1 MSGAC
6 IVLIVA
12 TLGGVALTFV
22 YARRTHFA
30 VRLCMGVCTGL
41 ALVST
46 IGYVFALLLGLNGTS
61 IGLSSGCLLLPLLL
75 LLNRS
80 YRECISSEI
89 SSAGKSFSRA
99 VKHPDWTTTGYFVF
113 YLLIAVVLGLVF
125 GRAVFERPDGIYTG
139 MANNLGDLPLHLQVI
154 SSFAH
159 GHNFPTED
167 PTYAGIRFTYPF
179 LSDFLSAMLVKAGAT
194 MGRAMWMQGM
204 ALTLSILGLIH
215 HWTHALTRSRL
226 AGFIATLLL
235 VFSGGLGWTLLFQ
248 DLRDSQ
254 SGLLPLLGQL
264 PHDYTIMSGSIFRWG
279 NSVTTL
285 FVPQRSILLGLPL
298 AILIFHQWWLSLN
311 RLPAGGSQAQS
322 HPDDEP
328 RSERSWAMAASG
340 LFAGLLPLIH
350 AHTFVVVMGAAACL
364 AVLFRPLWRDW
375 LLFFGIALLVALPEI
390 LWLSHSTGVNAQ
402 KYLGWQFGWDRGDH
416 NALGFWFVNTGF
428 FIPILIAAIFWRQ
441 SGYNMTRRL
450 LMFYLPFS
458 LFFVVSNMMKFAPWI
473 WDNIKILFYWYIASV
488 PLVAY
493 VLAHW
498 LSRKSRLRWVAAG
511 LLATLLLAGALDIWR
526 VITNTTQ
533 YLEFDRNGI
542 ATANLIAQVAAPQAV
557 VLHAPVYNSP
567 LFLTGRRSLLGFPGW
582 MWSRGLDSSQ
592 REHDIRS
599 IYSGKPEAVTLLERY
614 RVDYV
619 LVGPQE
625 LASFPVNE
633 PFWSHY
639 PLMSD
644 IGGYHLYKV
653 EHGR

>member
-1 MSGAC
+1 
-6 IVLIVA
+6 
-12 TLGGVALTFV
+12 
-22 YARRTHFA
+22 
-30 VRLCMGVCTGL
+30 
-41 ALVST
+41 
-46 IGYVFALLLGLNGTS
+46 
-61 IGLSSGCLLLPLLL
+61 
-75 LLNRS
+75 
-80 YRECISSEI
+80 
-89 SSAGKSFSRA
+89 
-99 VKHPDWTTTGYFVF
+99 
-113 YLLIAVVLGLVF
+113 
-125 GRAVFERPDGIYTG
+125 
-139 MANNLGDLPLHLQVI
+139 
-154 SSFAH
+154 
-159 GHNFPTED
+159 
-167 PTYAGIRFTYPF
+167 
-179 LSDFLSAMLVKAGAT
+179 
-194 MGRAMWMQGM
+194 
-204 ALTLSILGLIH
+204 
-215 HWTHALTRSRL
+215 
-226 AGFIATLLL
+226 
-235 VFSGGLGWTLLFQ
+235 
-248 DLRDSQ
+248 
-254 SGLLPLLGQL
+254 
-264 PHDYTIMSGSIFRWG
+264 
-279 NSVTTL
+279 
-285 FVPQRSILLGLPL
+285 
-298 AILIFHQWWLSLN
+298 
-311 RLPAGGSQAQS
+311 
-322 HPDDEP
+322 
-328 RSERSWAMAASG
+328 
-340 LFAGLLPLIH
+340 
-350 AHTFVVVMGAAACL
+350 
-364 AVLFRPLWRDW
+364 
-375 LLFFGIALLVALPEI
+375 
-390 LWLSHSTGVNAQ
+390 
-402 KYLGWQFGWDRGDH
+402 
-416 NALGFWFVNTGF
+416 
-428 FIPILIAAIFWRQ
+428 
-441 SGYNMTRRL
+441 TRRL